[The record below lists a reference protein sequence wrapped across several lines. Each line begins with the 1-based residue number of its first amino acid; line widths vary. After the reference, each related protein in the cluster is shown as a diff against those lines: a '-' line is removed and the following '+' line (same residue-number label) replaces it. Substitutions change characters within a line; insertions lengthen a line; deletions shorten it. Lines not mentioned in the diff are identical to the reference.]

1 MQQAGKQTYMVLKN
15 YINLIESVCD
25 ASSFSVG
32 DRCMHARMAF
42 GLHTS
47 HNVLY
52 CRHIFTEK
60 AAWRQHLQLCWP
72 QRGELLHAADR
83 LEIKHDQINKVQVT
97 VLALATSI

>member
-1 MQQAGKQTYMVLKN
+1 MANKVVCIQLRIDRSMQQAGKQTYMVLKN

-60 AAWRQHLQLCWP
+60 SGLAP
-72 QRGELLHAADR
+72 
-83 LEIKHDQINKVQVT
+83 
-97 VLALATSI
+97 ALAALLAAER